1 MASAQ
6 ISSTIR
12 PAYVWTG
19 EEWVQ
24 IGDGGSGSGS
34 VTSGFP
40 KTSYGTASPSFVGEE
55 EEIYYHVNV
64 GMTELQNVYVYYEG
78 EWRLFNFEYA
88 WENLNQ
94 ETWQWLLDNS
104 VEEGWA
110 WLLDAGAQVGDV
122 DYNIRFLPNAIAN
135 ILYLNKNTAST
146 LYLTQLSASSTYV
159 SKIEAGST
167 INRWSKIYSA
177 SATTIS
183 GLDDTGKPL
192 SYISNFE
199 NLYINGILID
209 KSNYTAT
216 SGSTIILSDLVSVN
230 DVVEVLSFNTFDIA
244 NTYTQSQS
252 DNKFLTINSASS
264 TYLPQSDA
272 SSLYLTQSSA
282 SSAYLRQ
289 SSASSTYLTQSNA
302 STIYSPKS
310 SPTFTG
316 DSVFSNVQVDG
327 IFDVQEIREK
337 ITNLSIVSG
346 SATANFTDGALFYIS
361 SSPSANFTLNVT
373 NVPNVSLRSQTISVV
388 VTQGSTGYIP
398 NVFLLDGVSQTI
410 RWLNGSAPTPTSS
423 SGKIDIFNFTIFRTS
438 SSTIIIANSNLNI

>member
-88 WENLNQ
+88 WENLSQ
-94 ETWQWLLDNS
+94 ESWQWLLDNS

-183 GLDDTGKPL
+183 GPDGTGKPL

-199 NLYINGILID
+199 NLYINCILID
-209 KSNYTAT
+209 KSNYTST

-272 SSLYLTQSSA
+272 SSLYLTQSNA
-282 SSAYLRQ
+282 SSTYLPKSDASSLYLTQ
-289 SSASSTYLTQSNA
+289 SSASSTYLTQSSA
-302 STIYSPKS
+302 SSTYLTQSSASALYDNIEQFMTLAISDELTSITTGTNKLTMRSPY
-310 SPTFTG
+310 
-316 DSVFSNVQVDG
+316 
-327 IFDVQEIREK
+327 
-337 ITNLSIVSG
+337 
-346 SATANFTDGALFYIS
+346 AM
-361 SSPSANFTLNVT
+361 TLT
-373 NVPNVSLRSQTISVV
+373 RIPRASLNTV
-388 VTQGSTGYIP
+388 
-398 NVFLLDGVSQTI
+398 
-410 RWLNGSAPTPTSS
+410 SS
-423 SGKIDIFNFTIFRTS
+423 SGNPTVDINLSGTSILGVNKLSIDASEKTS
-438 SSTIIIANSNLNI
+438 TTAVTATTLATTSIPDDSEITFDIDTAGTGAKGLKVILYYKRS